1 MNLKNKPLPR
11 KYLEIKVYKIFKNYI
26 NRIVL
31 FLTQK
36 YYSLIYKNL
45 TIRKN
50 TTDNNIFKDIF
61 IKKELKLPIK
71 IKPKLI
77 IDGGAYTG
85 LSTLYFASQYP
96 EAQIYAIEPENSNF
110 TLLEKHIN
118 KYKNIHGIKAAL
130 WSQDT
135 FLKIRDRQTGHWG
148 FYVQEVEENDN
159 PDTKAI
165 TIDTI
170 LKISGLEK
178 IDILKLDIECAEKEL
193 FSKNYQPWLNKVEI
207 IIIELHDF
215 LEPGCNKAFYSAI
228 NLKEWTK
235 YKRGEKRIFVRK
247 K

>member
-1 MNLKNKPLPR
+1 M
-11 KYLEIKVYKIFKNYI
+11 YKIFKKSI
-26 NRIVL
+26 SRIVL
-31 FLTQK
+31 FLAQK
-36 YYSLIYKNL
+36 YYSLIYQNL

-50 TTDNNIFKDIF
+50 TTDANIFKDIF
-61 IKKELKLPIK
+61 LKKELKLPIK

-96 EAQIYAIEPENSNF
+96 DAQIYAIEPENSNF
-110 TLLEKHIN
+110 NLLEKHTA
-118 KYKNIHGIKAAL
+118 KYQNVHRIKAAL

-148 FYVQEVEENDN
+148 FYVQEVKADEN
-159 PDTKAI
+159 PDTRAI

-170 LKISGLEK
+170 LKMSGLEK

-193 FSKNYQPWLNKVEI
+193 FSKNYQSWLDKVNI